1 MSVHLPNEG
10 MLKSYVASLLP
21 FFICIWLFS
30 VYPRIPRCS
39 PIPKLLSGA
48 VARGCFERLVLPR
61 GRGCTDLSAATA
73 SSSSV
78 GEGRRRGQLIL
89 RLTRRR
95 LQQLGGRHRR
105 GRLHLVGRDRSV
117 LVC

>member
-1 MSVHLPNEG
+1 MSQI
-10 MLKSYVASLLP
+10 
-21 FFICIWLFS
+21 FFCHFRCNSTWLFS

-39 PIPKLLSGA
+39 PIPKLLLLLLSLA
-48 VARGCFERLVLPR
+48 VARGRFERLVLPR

-73 SSSSV
+73 SSSSSV